1 LQVKEPTTQ
10 ITLNALDIVID
21 SVELN
26 YECSKLKPE
35 KIVYSAENET
45 ATLEFA
51 QEIPAETQGVLHM
64 SFTGELNDKMKGF
77 YRSKYF
83 GPNGEERYAGV
94 TQFEATDAR
103 RCFPCWDE
111 PAIKATFDITLVVP
125 KDRVALSN
133 MPVIKEDSLP
143 DGLRRVRF
151 DRTPIMSTYLV
162 AVVVGEY
169 DYVEGKSDDG
179 VLVRVFTPVGKREQ
193 GTFALEV
200 ATKVLPYYKDYF
212 NIAYPLPKM
221 DLIAIS
227 DFSAGAMENWGLV
240 TYRETFVLV
249 DPKNTSLMRKQSIAL
264 TVGHEIAH
272 QWFGEYYIL
281 HPVKRNRRI
290 RPHSPWNL
298 RFSSRFCSLKY
309 LQILSDSQI
318 QVV

>member
-1 LQVKEPTTQ
+1 MD
-10 ITLNALDIVID
+10 ITINKVGL
-21 SVELN
+21 ELN
-26 YECSKLKPE
+26 GEILQPSN
-35 KIVYSAENET
+35 ITYSTDNET
-45 ATLEFA
+45 ATLIFD
-51 QEIPAETQGVLHM
+51 QELPEASSGVLTM
-64 SFTGELNDKMKGF
+64 SFAGELNDKMKGF

-83 GPNGEERYAGV
+83 TPGGEERYAGV

-111 PAIKATFDITLVVP
+111 PAIKATFDIALIVP
-125 KDRVALSN
+125 QDRVALSN
-133 MPVIKEDSLP
+133 MPEIEEEKLENN
-143 DGLRRVRF
+143 LRRIRF

-169 DYVEGKSDDG
+169 DYVEGKSEDG
-179 VLVRVFTPVGKREQ
+179 VIVRVFTPIGKKEQ
-193 GTFALEV
+193 GLFALEV
-200 ATKVLPYYKDYF
+200 ATKVLPYYKSYF

-272 QWFGEYYIL
+272 QWFGKCN
-281 HPVKRNRRI
+281 VV
-290 RPHSPWNL
+290 NL
-298 RFSSRFCSLKY
+298 SIFSSFRYFYFYFYFSFFSSLVFRQFGY
-309 LQILSDSQI
+309 HG
-318 QVV
+318 VVDAFMVE